1 MAKLD
6 GDWIY
11 LSEDEL
17 SNVKGISKGRQ
28 KELIHMAIN
37 EPALTEFNISSYM
50 GHFKMIMHFK
60 LMEKQKLMDDEI
72 DSFATADKY
81 EKMLI
86 EDEFEV
92 GLKATFYIFKD
103 GFYVPVATSIKY
115 ILGEHMKGYSYTD
128 EKSLYS
134 EDYLKAMDNEFLLV
148 FMGVQYLIHSCDDVK
163 CIKQYKKGIKSKVVH
178 GEMYSQP
185 GKVLVYRLPRVTEE
199 LVEKSRKHIEMI
211 VRHCEA
217 WGVRGHYRH
226 YKNGTVVYIKPYVK
240 GINKSAY
247 KGREYVLFKEEA

>member
-103 GFYVPVATSIKY
+103 GFYMPVATSIKY
-115 ILGEHMKGYSYTD
+115 ILVAYWFKHDYQRIVARLNQIGVKYMKIDSDESITKWNNREIPVALIHPASAGHGLNLQQGGNTMVWFGITWSLELYQQCVCRLYRQGQTEGTVTIIHLISQGTID
-128 EKSLYS
+128 EKIMKALSEKDNTQASLI
-134 EDYLKAMDNEFLLV
+134 DAVKAE
-148 FMGVQYLIHSCDDVK
+148 I
-163 CIKQYKKGIKSKVVH
+163 
-178 GEMYSQP
+178 
-185 GKVLVYRLPRVTEE
+185 
-199 LVEKSRKHIEMI
+199 
-211 VRHCEA
+211 
-217 WGVRGHYRH
+217 
-226 YKNGTVVYIKPYVK
+226 
-240 GINKSAY
+240 
-247 KGREYVLFKEEA
+247 